1 VEIEC
6 DEKIDLTPSPFPKR
20 KGSEIGGL
28 MARPKDKVRS
38 VRVRLD
44 GYLKPGTD
52 PEVDRVLMWLASLPP
67 RTKFPA
73 VIARL
78 IVGGVV
84 EAMIVDDEA
93 MIREQVQAAKDIMAN
108 FVVE

>member
-1 VEIEC
+1 MPR
-6 DEKIDLTPSPFPKR
+6 KKDLIPS
-20 KGSEIGGL
+20 I
-28 MARPKDKVRS
+28 
-38 VRVRLD
+38 RVRLD

-52 PEVDRVLMWLASLPP
+52 PEVDKVLAWLDSLPP

-78 IVGGVV
+78 IGGGMLQQIHV
-84 EAMIVDDEA
+84 EDEQ
-93 MIREQVQAAKDIMAN
+93 IKEQIQAAQEIMAA

>member
-1 VEIEC
+1 M
-6 DEKIDLTPSPFPKR
+6 PR
-20 KGSEIGGL
+20 K
-28 MARPKDKVRS
+28 KDAVQS

-44 GYLKPGTD
+44 GYLKPGVD
-52 PEVDRVLMWLASLPP
+52 PEVDKVLAWLDALPP

-78 IVGGVV
+78 IGGGLI
-84 EAMIVDDEA
+84 EAMRVDDSELA
-93 MIREQVQAAKDIMAN
+93 KQVEAAKDIMAA

>member
-1 VEIEC
+1 
-6 DEKIDLTPSPFPKR
+6 
-20 KGSEIGGL
+20 
-28 MARPKDKVRS
+28 MARPRDHVRS

-44 GYLKPGTD
+44 GYLKPGMD
-52 PEVDRVLMWLASLPP
+52 PEVDKVLRWMASLPP

-78 IVGGVV
+78 IGGGLIESMV
-84 EAMIVDDEA
+84 VDDEA
-93 MIREQVQAAKDIMAN
+93 VIREQVQAAKDIMAN

>member
-1 VEIEC
+1 
-6 DEKIDLTPSPFPKR
+6 
-20 KGSEIGGL
+20 
-28 MARPKDKVRS
+28 MARPKDQVRS

-52 PEVDRVLMWLASLPP
+52 REVDRVLAWLASLPP

-84 EAMIVDDEA
+84 QGINVDDEA
-93 MIREQVQAAKDIMAN
+93 QIREQIQAAQEIMAN
-108 FVVE
+108 FVVD

>member
-1 VEIEC
+1 
-6 DEKIDLTPSPFPKR
+6 
-20 KGSEIGGL
+20 
-28 MARPKDKVRS
+28 MARPKDNVRS

-52 PEVDRVLMWLASLPP
+52 LEVDRVLMWLASLPP

-84 EAMIVDDEA
+84 EAMVVDDDA

-108 FVVE
+108 FVVD

>member
-1 VEIEC
+1 
-6 DEKIDLTPSPFPKR
+6 
-20 KGSEIGGL
+20 
-28 MARPKDKVRS
+28 MARKKDLIPS

-52 PEVDRVLMWLASLPP
+52 PEVDKVLAWLDSLPP

-78 IVGGVV
+78 IGGGILQQINV
-84 EAMIVDDEA
+84 EDEQIDEQ
-93 MIREQVQAAKDIMAN
+93 IRAAQDIMAA
-108 FVVE
+108 FVVD

>member
-1 VEIEC
+1 
-6 DEKIDLTPSPFPKR
+6 
-20 KGSEIGGL
+20 
-28 MARPKDKVRS
+28 MARPRDEVRS
-38 VRVRLD
+38 RRVRLD

-52 PEVDRVLMWLASLPP
+52 PEVDRVLAWLDSLPP

-78 IVGGVV
+78 IGGGVL
-84 EAMIVDDEA
+84 EAMNVDDEA
-93 MIREQVQAAKDIMAN
+93 ILREQIQAAQDIMAN

>member
-1 VEIEC
+1 
-6 DEKIDLTPSPFPKR
+6 
-20 KGSEIGGL
+20 
-28 MARPKDKVRS
+28 MARPKDAVVS

-44 GYLKPGTD
+44 GYLKPDTD
-52 PEVDRVLMWLASLPP
+52 PEVDKVLAWLASLPP

-78 IVGGVV
+78 IAGGALEGMNVN
-84 EAMIVDDEA
+84 DEA
-93 MIREQVQAAKDIMAN
+93 LLREQVQAAQDIMAA

>member
-1 VEIEC
+1 
-6 DEKIDLTPSPFPKR
+6 
-20 KGSEIGGL
+20 
-28 MARPKDKVRS
+28 MARPLDKVRS

-52 PEVDRVLMWLASLPP
+52 PEVDRVLAWLDSLPP

-84 EAMIVDDEA
+84 ESINVDDES
-93 MIREQVQAAKDIMAN
+93 MIREQIQAAKDIMAN
-108 FVVE
+108 FVVD